1 MPDTFSVTSSQSWGG
16 RLMESIKSVLVGFVF
31 FIASFPLLFWNEG
44 RAVQTAKSLKEGL
57 GAVVSTLSA
66 GASGMSESRCARPVS
81 VSVPDGNR
89 NELTDPAS
97 RNRAAPP
104 WRSTTRLT

>member
-1 MPDTFSVTSSQSWGG
+1 MPDTFSVTSSKSWGG

-57 GAVVSTLSA
+57 GAVVSV
-66 GASGMSESRCARPVS
+66 ASDAVQSGKYAR
-81 VSVPDGNR
+81 
-89 NELTDPAS
+89 E
-97 RNRAAPP
+97 
-104 WRSTTRLT
+104 RLGGVGVKDAR